1 MTHLGSAG
9 KGRGVLLA
17 AVLGQTVVKFAFN
30 RPRFRTLTDPDRQF
44 TYWFVHHPF
53 ALDSSFPSGHA
64 AQSALSFL
72 LLYLKRFVQKLR
84 TRGWNLALGGAA
96 AFITVSTMLSRMFLG
111 AHYATD
117 VWAGCFLTLGT
128 VCLADRAVENAY
140 MLPEYRLR
148 MIREHALRLCGEESG
163 AQSLVGKIDAADL
176 SAEKGELVLRLLEV
190 REEADALL
198 ADESFGRKSRKDL
211 KRIRKLV
218 QRFLREIRLKN
229 GADLYSA
236 PVK

>member
-1 MTHLGSAG
+1 MSQPAQRRKNGLKNDLQFEVGVDLLECCFSCLQ
-9 KGRGVLLA
+9 GRNIEVCVPCICCQGVL
-17 AVLGQTVVKFAFN
+17 
-30 RPRFRTLTDPDRQF
+30 
-44 TYWFVHHPF
+44 
-53 ALDSSFPSGHA
+53 
-64 AQSALSFL
+64 
-72 LLYLKRFVQKLR
+72 
-84 TRGWNLALGGAA
+84 
-96 AFITVSTMLSRMFLG
+96 I
-111 AHYATD
+111 
-117 VWAGCFLTLGT
+117 
-128 VCLADRAVENAY
+128 VCKCR
-140 MLPEYRLR
+140 
-148 MIREHALRLCGEESG
+148 HGEESG